1 MLPSTSTD
9 NEICVQETAA
19 CSRALGGVE
28 YGGAQW
34 PEEREM
40 RVECLEGDVRGW
52 RAGTETVED
61 PGLVPVGL

>member
-1 MLPSTSTD
+1 MFQGP
-9 NEICVQETAA
+9 
-19 CSRALGGVE
+19 GGVE